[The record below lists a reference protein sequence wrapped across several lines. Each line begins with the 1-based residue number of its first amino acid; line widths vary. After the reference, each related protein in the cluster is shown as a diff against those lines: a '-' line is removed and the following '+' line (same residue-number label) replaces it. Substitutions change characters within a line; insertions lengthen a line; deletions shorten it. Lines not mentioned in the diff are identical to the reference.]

1 LLGTIDRLK
10 VSRVLQ
16 QSHKDFHHLS
26 WCTPVSIEGI
36 GEQLHERCSCQHE
49 PQSCF
54 SEGTPSDESFVNRYQ
69 AAESALF
76 GGARGDWLTRSA
88 KFPRGLNGGFT
99 LVNWL
104 RRVANQKIRT
114 PALILGGSPCKQNQP
129 IYADQDP
136 AGWPLQAVRVIRV
149 K

>member
-1 LLGTIDRLK
+1 MNVAHVSMNHNHALARELQATRVSSIAIRPRK
-10 VSRVLQ
+10 VL
-16 QSHKDFHHLS
+16 F
-26 WCTPVSIEGI
+26 
-36 GEQLHERCSCQHE
+36 
-49 PQSCF
+49 
-54 SEGTPSDESFVNRYQ
+54 
-69 AAESALF
+69 F